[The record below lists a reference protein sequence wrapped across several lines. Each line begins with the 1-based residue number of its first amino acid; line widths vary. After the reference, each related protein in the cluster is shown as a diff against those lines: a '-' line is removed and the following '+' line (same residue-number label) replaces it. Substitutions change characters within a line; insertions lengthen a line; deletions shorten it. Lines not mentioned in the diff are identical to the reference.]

1 MISSVIFVLLFILLI
16 SGMLL
21 YPRNEKNENIVVAVP
36 AVLFMAFCLQAAWTF
51 GVYKLSIEVDLLS
64 SMAGLFLGNGIIW
77 LRIVQKKQFQHWTYK
92 WKDIVCLLFPILL
105 VVIEAFH
112 MFSGTLRLSYANDD
126 AQAFYSM
133 AMQIVR
139 GKGLRV
145 HNNAYFNAYLNALLI
160 EIAEPWIRVVDYV
173 KVFIVGDILMHLL
186 EVGMFYSV
194 LSRICRTKVMRYVYP
209 VICILYFL
217 GYPTFSFM
225 SGNFVYWSTGGVL
238 LLYLIYALI
247 GLQYRWDERRVY
259 YLMLVLGIWGSI
271 ACNRLYVV
279 INTAIAVG
287 VVFCIII
294 EKKEMLIKRNQKMIF
309 GGSIIGIGIIFALFH
324 EQVWNLLL
332 RICASLQADGFGY
345 TSLYKEYILFIPVII
360 CMIVYGYRKKTS
372 CHVVTITGLL
382 IVAMTVGMLWLCLQ
396 AQISVYYYY
405 KIYYCLW
412 IVMWLMVAV
421 VLDVMI
427 QEKRG
432 IYAGIYMIFLICLAI
447 NQLGEKGE
455 TDDDNFFRLYHDNL
469 KGFQRDYASEE
480 MLQQGRY
487 TSSELLED
495 YQYLIDHYDS
505 EKICFLSDSGNY
517 MQGRWFA
524 AILNSNEWVCYSDYS
539 SVVEYYLSGADSYT
553 YIVMGKQSGIYG
565 ESCEL
570 LNDTNIE
577 YEDDLIVVVKTNSQ
591 Y

>member
-1 MISSVIFVLLFILLI
+1 MINSGVFVLLFILLAT
-16 SGMLL
+16 GMLL
-21 YPRNEKNENIVVAVP
+21 YPRNDKKENIVVAIPVI
-36 AVLFMAFCLQAAWTF
+36 LLMALCLQAAWAF
-51 GVYKLSIEVDLLS
+51 GLYELAVEVDLLS
-64 SMAGLFLGNGIIW
+64 SMAGLVVGDIVIW
-77 LRIVQKKQFQHWTYK
+77 LGIVRKKQIQHWTYE
-92 WKDIVCLLFPILL
+92 WIDIVCLLFPVLL
-105 VVIEAFH
+105 VVIEAVH
-112 MFSGTLRLSYANDD
+112 MFSDTLRLSYINDD
-126 AQAFYSM
+126 AQAFFSM

-139 GKGLRV
+139 GKKLGTY
-145 HNNAYFNAYLNALLI
+145 NNAYLNAYVNAILI

-186 EVGMFYSV
+186 EIGIFYSV
-194 LSRICRTKVMRYVYP
+194 LSKTSRTKEMRYVYP
-209 VICILYFL
+209 IICIFYFL

-238 LLYLIYALI
+238 FLYLIYALI
-247 GLQYRWDERRVY
+247 GLQHNWKERSVY
-259 YLMLVLGIWGSI
+259 YLMLVLGVWGSI
-271 ACNRLYVV
+271 ACNRLYAV
-279 INTAIAVG
+279 INTIVVLG
-287 VVFCIII
+287 VVCCIII

-309 GGSIIGIGIIFALFH
+309 GGSIMSIGIIFALFH

-360 CMIVYGYRKKTS
+360 CMIVYGYRKKIS
-372 CHVVTITGLL
+372 CYVVTITGLL
-382 IVAMTVGMLWLCLQ
+382 IVAITVGMLWLCLQ

-412 IVMWLMVAV
+412 IVMWLMAAV

-432 IYAGIYMIFLICLAI
+432 IYAGIYMIFLICLAV
-447 NQLGEKGE
+447 NQLGEKSE
-455 TDDDNFFRLYHDNL
+455 TDDNNFFRLYHDNL
-469 KGFQRDYASEE
+469 KGFQRNYAGQE

-487 TSSELLED
+487 TPSELLDD
-495 YQYLIDHYDS
+495 YQYLIDYYGSDQV
-505 EKICFLSDSGNY
+505 CFVSDYGNY

-524 AILNSNEWVCYSDYS
+524 AIVGTEEFYFLDNFPEVVNS
-539 SVVEYYLSGADSYT
+539 YLAGNTLYP

-570 LNDTNIE
+570 LNDKNIE
-577 YEDDLIVVVKTNSQ
+577 YEDNLIVVVKTNCQ
-591 Y
+591 